1 MVFTRTY
8 NPPKILDRVAAAG
21 HTVFATGEH
30 NANIIGVR
38 TASRVPGAFDDW
50 MHLVWQVK
58 EKWEH
63 YRWPI
68 TTDPGLYWLENP
80 MNVDGTAILAPGQY
94 RGAYRIGKHR
104 DDYQAVV
111 QTGGEVA
118 VYRDDDRN
126 ALLDPTGDLFW
137 GYFGINHHRASALLD
152 GSKQVGKWS
161 AGCQVFADPDDF
173 AEYLRLVKITTS
185 MYGLSVTYTLLSD

>member
-1 MVFTRTY
+1 
-8 NPPKILDRVAAAG
+8 
-21 HTVFATGEH
+21 
-30 NANIIGVR
+30 
-38 TASRVPGAFDDW
+38 

-126 ALLDPTGDLFW
+126 ALLDPSKSVNGL
-137 GYFGINHHRASALLD
+137 RAVRCLLI
-152 GSKQVGKWS
+152 
-161 AGCQVFADPDDF
+161 P
-173 AEYLRLVKITTS
+173 
-185 MYGLSVTYTLLSD
+185 MTLPSICG